1 MVPAPFSALE
11 KHALIAR
18 QIFYATKTANIS
30 EERLKAVEISEAHVA
45 HWSAMQLKTFGNDH
59 DWKIFLTELLPVYL
73 FC

>member
-1 MVPAPFSALE
+1 
-11 KHALIAR
+11 
-18 QIFYATKTANIS
+18 
-30 EERLKAVEISEAHVA
+30 VEISEAHVA